1 MAEEGEIKRKKVGM
15 TYNHCI
21 SVKIVS
27 FSYFNHML
35 KNTVNREDE
44 KRYFFIDGVSKNYLK
59 QR

>member
-44 KRYFFIDGVSKNYLK
+44 K
-59 QR
+59 